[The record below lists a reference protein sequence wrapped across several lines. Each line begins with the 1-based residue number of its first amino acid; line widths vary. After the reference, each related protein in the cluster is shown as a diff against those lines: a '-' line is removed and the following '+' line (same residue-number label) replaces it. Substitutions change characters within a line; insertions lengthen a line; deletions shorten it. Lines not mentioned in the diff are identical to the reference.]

1 MCRDRVPTVLLH
13 EWNLSCT
20 LFDGD
25 VVAGPVPTLFSER
38 PEAARAALEADPE
51 KASQDLSR
59 ILRKF
64 VMPENVPPSAVW
76 SILQK
81 PR

>member
-1 MCRDRVPTVLLH
+1 MLLH
-13 EWNLSCT
+13 EWELHCS

-25 VVAGPVPTLFSER
+25 IVSGPVPTLFSER
-38 PEAARAALEADPE
+38 PDATRAVLEADPE

-59 ILRKF
+59 VLRKF
-64 VMPENVPPSAVW
+64 VIPENVPPAVAW
-76 SILQK
+76 SVLLK